1 MASTFA
7 DVEKSSATN
16 YLFLFAQRTLA
27 LQNEAPTP
35 PPLNV
40 VGVPC
45 EAMRLLWDM
54 LWDWLHLL
62 LRVHGLITPPSS
74 SSGTALELEEVA
86 MKKEALDK
94 ERSAFNSKK
103 AAKKIAPLAKK
114 IREYILDHQDK
125 SAQEDRWRTTMQR
138 DMDKRFGEQ
147 REEAQKV
154 KEEVQKVREEV
165 KETLQ
170 LVKNIADLMK
180 YSPSSSAL
188 PRPSTSTLQA
198 LEA

>member
-7 DVEKSSATN
+7 DVSKSSATN

-27 LQNEAPTP
+27 LQNESPTP

-40 VGVPC
+40 VGLPC
-45 EAMRLLWDM
+45 AAISLLWACLHPKMRLLWD
-54 LWDWLHLL
+54 WLHPEKL
-62 LRVHGLITPPSS
+62 HFEKAPEIEEAAPKKK
-74 SSGTALELEEVA
+74 ALQAIFAVNSEE
-86 MKKEALDK
+86 
-94 ERSAFNSKK
+94 

-125 SAQEDRWRTTMQR
+125 SAQEDRWRTTMKR
-138 DMDKRFGEQ
+138 DMDKSFR
-147 REEAQKV
+147 KV
-154 KEEVQKVREEV
+154 EEEVQKVKEEV

-170 LVKNIADLMK
+170 LVKNIAEHVNN
-180 YSPSSSAL
+180 SSSTG
-188 PRPSTSTLQA
+188 PLQAPLHA

>member
-40 VGVPC
+40 VGLPC
-45 EAMRLLWDM
+45 GAMRL

-74 SSGTALELEEVA
+74 SSGTALELEEAA
-86 MKKEALDK
+86 MEKEALDK

-103 AAKKIAPLAKK
+103 AAKKIAPLAMK
-114 IREYILDHQDK
+114 IREYILDHEDK

-165 KETLQ
+165 RETLQ

>member
-1 MASTFA
+1 MHRMAKTFDNISDTST
-7 DVEKSSATN
+7 TN

-40 VGVPC
+40 VGLPC
-45 EAMRLLWDM
+45 EAMRL

-114 IREYILDHQDK
+114 IREYILDHEDK

-138 DMDKRFGEQ
+138 DMDKSASE
-147 REEAQKV
+147 
-154 KEEVQKVREEV
+154 
-165 KETLQ
+165 
-170 LVKNIADLMK
+170 
-180 YSPSSSAL
+180 SSARRRRRSRRRCRRSGRRSGRHFSL
-188 PRPSTSTLQA
+188 SRTSRTS
-198 LEA
+198 